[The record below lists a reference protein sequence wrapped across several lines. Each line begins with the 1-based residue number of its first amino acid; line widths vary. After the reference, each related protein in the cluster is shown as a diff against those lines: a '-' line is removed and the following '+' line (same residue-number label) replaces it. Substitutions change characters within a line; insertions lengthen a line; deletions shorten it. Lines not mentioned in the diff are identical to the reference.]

1 MRRFPRSL
9 RFYIAASTIYAAVI
23 FVAVHA
29 VYGVELGR
37 AGLRIPDPE
46 ALIGSIDLVSF
57 MVWLGISLIA
67 GTILHRLATALEGA
81 KDESAVRDAE
91 IGSIF
96 ALSQALSGSLDL
108 DEISR
113 EYLRSARRGL
123 DASVTL
129 GLLVHD
135 DVAEA
140 FRLVAEEGP
149 REGALLAKV
158 YSASELPAAIRTRVL
173 DHRQSLVLPDT
184 TGGGEQWR
192 TLARDLPNAQWIH
205 SFAALPLV
213 SQDRLVG
220 AVVGGGEK
228 AGALTADRLQLVLV
242 LGQFVAGAIRTSLSL
257 AEAQSRADREELVSR
272 IARRARASLDPDEVL
287 RGTVEELGH
296 ALRVDRVVAMTGST
310 PDTLIVSY
318 EWAAPGIVP
327 HKPGMR
333 ALPVA
338 RLAAETGRTAVIRD
352 VVADARVAQ
361 AAGDLKTG
369 VRSVVATPILVAGQ
383 LAGTLSLA
391 QVKAPRDWTTDEV
404 RLVEAVARELRV
416 AIETA
421 RLFQA
426 RQGENERLI
435 ALQRAAATLAAR
447 TDPKEVFD
455 MILRSAVQLLGEG
468 SASLYT
474 WDEEAGVLRL
484 AESFDV
490 GGRVSDDAVLRPGEG
505 VIGRV
510 FESREP
516 LIVEDYQTWEGR
528 TAVGE
533 ETGLRAC
540 LAVPLVRSGRALG
553 ALGIRSYDPAVR
565 YTEDDARMLALF
577 ADQVAAA
584 LTTVAAFG
592 RQRQAVE
599 QLERL
604 NRAKSEFVSIVSHE
618 FRTPLTGIQ
627 GFSEMMRD
635 EDLTLEEMREYAG
648 DINKD
653 SQRLNRMINEMLDLD
668 RMESGRMTIH
678 PERIDFNA
686 VVDDVADRVRPN
698 APNHTL
704 TLDLQPDLPHLHA
717 DRDRMTQVTSNLLN
731 NAVKYSPTGGRI
743 TMTTRADG
751 EQLRF
756 DVRDEGLGIPR
767 DALETIFE
775 RYSRVD
781 SQATKDIQGTG
792 LGLPIVRQIVQLH
805 GGKVWAESE
814 LGRGSVFHVVLPL
827 AGAGAQVEA

>member
-9 RFYIAASTIYAAVI
+9 GLYIAASTVYAAVI
-23 FVAVHA
+23 FLAVHA
-29 VYGVELGR
+29 IYGIELGR
-37 AGLRIPDPE
+37 AGVRMPDPG
-46 ALIGSIDLVSF
+46 AIIGSIEITSF
-57 MVWLGISLIA
+57 IVWLGVSLIA

-81 KDESAVRDAE
+81 RGESAVRDAE

-108 DEISR
+108 AEIAR
-113 EYLRSARRGL
+113 EYLRSARRAL
-123 DASVTL
+123 DPSATL

-149 REGALLAKV
+149 HAGGLLEKV
-158 YSASELPAAIRTRVL
+158 YSVSELPTAIRTRVF
-173 DHRQSLVLPDT
+173 DHRQSLVLPDV

-192 TLARDLPNAQWIH
+192 LLARDLPDAQWIH

-213 SQDRLVG
+213 SQERLVG
-220 AVVGGGEK
+220 AVVGGAEQ

-257 AEAQSRADREELVSR
+257 AEAQARADREELVSR

-287 RGTVEELGH
+287 RGTVEELGQ
-296 ALRVDRVVAMTGST
+296 ALRVDRVVAATGTT
-310 PDTLIVSY
+310 PDTLRVTY
-318 EWAAPGIVP
+318 EWNAPGVTP
-327 HKPGMR
+327 QGTELR
-333 ALPVA
+333 ALPVS
-338 RLAAETGRTAVIRD
+338 RLAAETGRTAVVRD
-352 VVADARVAQ
+352 VLADARLAQ
-361 AAGDLKTG
+361 SVERKGS
-369 VRSVVATPILVAGQ
+369 VRSIVATPILVAGE
-383 LAGTLSLA
+383 LAGTLSLNQA
-391 QVKAPRDWTTDEV
+391 SAPRDWTTDEV

-426 RQGENERLI
+426 RKGENERLI
-435 ALQRAAATLAAR
+435 ALQRAAATLGAR
-447 TDPKEVFD
+447 TDTKEVFD
-455 MILRSAVQLLGEG
+455 MILRSAVQLLGQG

-474 WDEEAGVLRL
+474 WDEEAGLLRL
-484 AESFDV
+484 AESFDTT
-490 GGRVSDDAVLRPGEG
+490 GRMPDDAVLRPDEG

-510 FESREP
+510 FTRRAP
-516 LIVEDYQTWEGR
+516 LIIEDYQTWEGR
-528 TAVGE
+528 TAVGQ

-565 YTEDDARMLALF
+565 YTEDDARMLGLF

-584 LTTVAAFG
+584 LTTVEAFG

-635 EDLTLEEMREYAG
+635 EELSLDEMREYAG
-648 DINKD
+648 DIHKD
-653 SQRLNRMINEMLDLD
+653 ALRLNRMITEMLDLD
-668 RMESGRMTIH
+668 RMEAGRMTMH
-678 PERIDFNA
+678 PERIDLNA
-686 VVDDVADRVRPN
+686 VVEDVADRVRPN

-704 TLDLQPDLPHLHA
+704 TLDLQKDLPGINA
-717 DRDRMTQVTSNLLN
+717 DRDRMTQVASNLLN

-743 TMTTRADG
+743 TVTTRAEGD
-751 EQLRF
+751 QLRL
-756 DVRDEGLGIPR
+756 DVRDEGLGIPP

-814 LGRGSVFHVVLPL
+814 LGRGSVFHIILPV
-827 AGAGAQVEA
+827 AGAGAQVEP

>member
-9 RFYIAASTIYAAVI
+9 RFYIAASTIYAAVVFI
-23 FVAVHA
+23 AVHA

-37 AGLRIPDPE
+37 AQLAVPDPE
-46 ALIGSIDLVSF
+46 ALISSIDLVSF
-57 MVWLGISLIA
+57 LVFIGISLIA
-67 GTILHRLATALEGA
+67 GMAIYRVSTALEGA
-81 KDESAVRDAE
+81 RGDSATRDAE

-108 DEISR
+108 AEISGQ
-113 EYLRSARRGL
+113 YLRSARRGL
-123 DASVTL
+123 DPSVTL

-149 REGALLAKV
+149 RGGQLLAQV
-158 YSASELPAAIRTRVL
+158 YSASALPAALRTRVF

-192 TLARDLPNAQWIH
+192 LLARDLPNASWIQ
-205 SFAALPLV
+205 SFAAMPLV

-220 AVVGGGEK
+220 AVV
-228 AGALTADRLQLVLV
+228 AGAEHAGSLTADRLQLVLV
-242 LGQFVAGAIRTSLSL
+242 LGQFVAGAIRTSMSLS
-257 AEAQSRADREELVSR
+257 EAQARGDREELVSR
-272 IARRARASLDPDEVL
+272 ISRRARASLDPNEVL
-287 RGTVEELGH
+287 RGTVEELGR
-296 ALRVDRVVAMTGST
+296 ALHVDRVLATTGSRA
-310 PDTLIVSY
+310 DALVVAY
-318 EWAAPGIVP
+318 EWDAAGIAAIGLGQ
-327 HKPGMR
+327 H

-338 RLAAETGRTAVIRD
+338 RLAAETGRTLVVRD
-352 VVADARVAQ
+352 VHADARIAEGSV
-361 AAGDLKTG
+361 DVG
-369 VRSVVATPILVAGQ
+369 VRSVIATPILVAGE
-383 LAGTLSLA
+383 LAGTLSLNQA
-391 QVKAPRDWTTDEV
+391 TAPRDWTTDEV

-416 AIETA
+416 AMETA

-426 RQGENERLI
+426 RQRENERLL
-435 ALQRAAATLAAR
+435 ALQRAGATLAAR
-447 TDPKEVFD
+447 TDPHEVFD

-474 WDEEAGVLRL
+474 WDEEAEMLRL
-484 AESFDV
+484 AENV
-490 GGRVSDDAVLRPGEG
+490 NVVAENIAAGNRALRPGEG
-505 VIGRV
+505 IVGRV
-510 FESREP
+510 FVSREP
-516 LIVEDYQTWEGR
+516 LIVNDYQSWEGR
-528 TAVGE
+528 TSVGE
-533 ETGLRAC
+533 ARGLRAS
-540 LAVPLVRSGRALG
+540 LAVPLMRSGRALG
-553 ALGIRSYDPAVR
+553 VLSIRSYDSTAA
-565 YTEDDARMLALF
+565 YTEDDARMLTLF
-577 ADQVAAA
+577 ADQAAAA
-584 LTTVAAFG
+584 LTTVEAFA

-635 EDLTLEEMREYAG
+635 EELGLEEMREYAG

-653 SQRLNRMINEMLDLD
+653 AQRLNRMIDEMLDLD

-678 PERIDFNA
+678 PVPMDLNA
-686 VVDDVADRVRPN
+686 VVEEAVGRVRPN

-704 TLDLQPDLPHLHA
+704 TVELQSDLPRIKADA
-717 DRDRMTQVTSNLLN
+717 DRLTQVTSNLLN

-743 TMTTRADG
+743 TVTTRAEGD
-751 EQLRF
+751 QLRL
-756 DVRDEGLGIPR
+756 DVRDEGLGIPAE
-767 DALETIFE
+767 ALETIFE

-781 SQATKDIQGTG
+781 SQATKDIPGTG

-814 LGRGSVFHVVLPL
+814 LGRGSVFHVLLPL
-827 AGAGAQVEA
+827 AGAVAGVEA

>member
-9 RFYIAASTIYAAVI
+9 SFYIAASTIYAAIV

-37 AGLRIPDPE
+37 VGLGIPDPG
-46 ALIGSIDLVSF
+46 ALIGSIDTVSF
-57 MVWLGISLIA
+57 VVWLGISIIA
-67 GTILHRLATALEGA
+67 GMALYRLSTALEGA
-81 KDESAVRDAE
+81 RGDSAIRDAE

-108 DEISR
+108 AEISTQ
-113 EYLRSARRGL
+113 YLKSARRGL
-123 DASVTL
+123 DERVTL

-135 DVAEA
+135 DIAEA
-140 FRLVAEEGP
+140 FRLAAEEGP
-149 REGALLAKV
+149 RSGELLAKV
-158 YSASELPAAIRTRVL
+158 YSASSLPTAMRARVF

-192 TLARDLPNAQWIH
+192 LLARDLPNASWIH
-205 SFAALPLV
+205 SFAAMPLI
-213 SQDRLVG
+213 SQERLVG
-220 AVVGGGEK
+220 AVVAAGER
-228 AGALTADRLQLVLV
+228 AGSLTADRLQLVLV

-257 AEAQSRADREELVSR
+257 TEAQSRADREELVSR
-272 IARRARASLDPDEVL
+272 ISRRARASLDPEEVL
-287 RGTVEELGH
+287 RGTVEELGR
-296 ALRVDRVVAMTGST
+296 ALRVDRVVAATGAT
-310 PDTLIVSY
+310 PDALRMTY
-318 EWAAPGIVP
+318 EWNAPGIWP
-327 HKPGMR
+327 HPDPKRP
-333 ALPVA
+333 LPVS
-338 RLAAETGRTAVIRD
+338 RLAAEAQRTVVVRD
-352 VVADARVAQ
+352 VLADARLGG
-361 AAGDLKTG
+361 AAMPAG
-369 VRSVVATPILVAGQ
+369 VRAVMATPILVAGE
-383 LAGTLSLA
+383 LVGTLSLNQA
-391 QVKAPRDWTTDEV
+391 SAPRDWTTDEV

-426 RQGENERLI
+426 RKGENERLI
-435 ALQRAAATLAAR
+435 ALQRAAATLAAQ
-447 TDPKEVFD
+447 TDPHEVFD
-455 MILRSAVQLLGEG
+455 MILRSAVELLGQG

-474 WDEEAGVLRL
+474 WDDHAGVLRL
-484 AESFDV
+484 AESFDAA
-490 GGRVSDDAVLRPGEG
+490 GRVADDAVLRPGEG
-505 VIGRV
+505 VVGRV
-510 FESREP
+510 FVTREP

-528 TAVGE
+528 TSVGR
-533 ETGLRAC
+533 ETGLHAC
-540 LAVPLVRSGRALG
+540 IAVPLLRSGRALG
-553 ALGIRSYDPAVR
+553 ALGIRSYAPTVR
-565 YTEDDARMLALF
+565 YTEEDAQMLALF

-584 LTTVAAFG
+584 LTTVEAFG
-592 RQRQAVE
+592 RQREAVE

-635 EDLTLEEMREYAG
+635 EQLTLEEMREYAG

-653 SQRLNRMINEMLDLD
+653 SQRLNRMIDEMLDLD

-678 PERIDFNA
+678 PERMDLNA
-686 VVDDVADRVRPN
+686 VVDEAVNRVRPN

-704 TLDLQPDLPHLHA
+704 TLDLQPDLPPIHA
-717 DRDRMTQVTSNLLN
+717 DRDRLTQVASNLLS

-743 TMTTRADG
+743 TVTTRVEG
-751 EQLRF
+751 PQVRI
-756 DVRDEGLGIPR
+756 DVRDEGLGIPP

-781 SQATKDIQGTG
+781 SLATKDIPGTG

-805 GGKVWAESE
+805 GGRVWAESD

-827 AGAGAQVEA
+827 AGAGERVEA

>member
-23 FVAVHA
+23 FLVVHTI
-29 VYGVELGR
+29 YGIELGR

-46 ALIGSIDLVSF
+46 ALIDSIDIVSF
-57 MVWLGISLIA
+57 VLWLGISVIA
-67 GTILHRLATALEGA
+67 GTILHHLATALEGA
-81 KDESAVRDAE
+81 RGESAVRDAE

-108 DEISR
+108 AEISR
-113 EYLRSARRGL
+113 EYLRSAHRGL
-123 DASVTL
+123 EPRVTL

-149 REGALLAKV
+149 HSGELLERV
-158 YSASELPAAIRTRVL
+158 YSASELPAAIRTRVF
-173 DHRQSLVLPDT
+173 DHRQSLVLPDA

-192 TLARDLPNAQWIH
+192 LLARDLPNAQWIH

-220 AVVGGGEK
+220 AVVAGGEK
-228 AGALTADRLQLVLV
+228 AGSIVAARLQLVLV
-242 LGQFVAGAIRTSLSL
+242 LGQFVAGAIRTALSLSE
-257 AEAQSRADREELVSR
+257 AEARADREELVSR

-296 ALRVDRVVAMTGST
+296 ALRVDRVVAATGST
-310 PDTLIVSY
+310 PDTLQVSY
-318 EWAAPGIVP
+318 EWVAPGVAP
-327 HKPGMR
+327 QGQGRR
-333 ALPVA
+333 ALPVS
-338 RLAAETGRTAVIRD
+338 RLAAETGRTAVVRD
-352 VVADARVAQ
+352 VLADARLAQ
-361 AAGDLKTG
+361 SSDLKNG
-369 VRSVVATPILVAGQ
+369 VRSIVATPILVAGE
-383 LAGTLSLA
+383 LAGTLSLNQA
-391 QVKAPRDWTTDEV
+391 TAPRDWTTDEV

-426 RQGENERLI
+426 RKGENERLI
-435 ALQRAAATLAAR
+435 ALQQAAATLASR
-447 TDPKEVFD
+447 TDPHEVFD
-455 MILRSAVQLLGEG
+455 MILRSAVQLLGQG

-484 AESFDV
+484 AENFNPV
-490 GGRVSDDAVLRPGEG
+490 GRVPDDAILRPGEG
-505 VIGRV
+505 VVGRV
-510 FESREP
+510 FASREP
-516 LIVEDYQTWEGR
+516 LIVKDYQTWEGR
-528 TAVGE
+528 TAVGV

-540 LAVPLVRSGRALG
+540 IAVPLIRSGRALG
-553 ALGIRSYDPAVR
+553 ALGLRSYDPAAA
-565 YTEDDARMLALF
+565 YSEDDARMLALF

-584 LTTVAAFG
+584 LTTVEAFG

-635 EDLTLEEMREYAG
+635 EELSLEEMREYAG

-653 SQRLNRMINEMLDLD
+653 AQRLNRMINEMLDLD
-668 RMESGRMTIH
+668 RMESGRMTLH
-678 PERIDFNA
+678 PERMDLNA
-686 VVDDVADRVRPN
+686 VIDDVADRVRPN

-704 TLDLQPDLPHLHA
+704 TLDLQPDLPQLQG
-717 DRDRMTQVTSNLLN
+717 DRDRLTQVASNLLN

-743 TMTTRADG
+743 TVSTRADG
-751 EQLRF
+751 DQLRL
-756 DVRDEGLGIPR
+756 DVRDEGLGIPA

-805 GGKVWAESE
+805 GGRVWAESE

-827 AGAGAQVEA
+827 AGSGAQVEA

>member
-9 RFYIAASTIYAAVI
+9 RFYIAASTIYAAIV
-23 FVAVHA
+23 FLVVHA

-37 AGLRIPDPE
+37 AGVRIPDPQ
-46 ALIGSIDLVSF
+46 AIIGSIDIVSF
-57 MVWLGISLIA
+57 VLWLGISLIA
-67 GTILHRLATALEGA
+67 GTVLHRLSTALEGA
-81 KDESAVRDAE
+81 QSESAIRDAE

-108 DEISR
+108 KEISQ

-123 DASVTL
+123 DPSVTL
-129 GLLVHD
+129 SLLVHD

-140 FRLVAEEGP
+140 FRVVAEDGP
-149 REGALLAKV
+149 HTGALLAPV
-158 YSASELPAAIRTRVL
+158 YSAAELPAAIRTRVL

-192 TLARDLPNAQWIH
+192 VLARDLPKAQWIH

-213 SQDRLVG
+213 SQERLVG
-220 AVVGGGEK
+220 AVIAAGEK
-228 AGALTADRLQLVLV
+228 AGTITADRLQLVLV

-272 IARRARASLDPDEVL
+272 IARRARASLDPEEVL
-287 RGTVEELGH
+287 RGTVEELGR
-296 ALRVDRVVAMTGST
+296 ALHVDRVVAATGST
-310 PDTLIVSY
+310 PEALRVSY
-318 EWAAPGIVP
+318 EWDAPGIPP
-327 HKPGMR
+327 HGEGHR

-338 RLAAETGRTAVIRD
+338 RLAAETGHTAVVRD
-352 VVADARVAQ
+352 ILADPRLADTRQ
-361 AAGDLKTG
+361 FPRG
-369 VRSVVATPILVAGQ
+369 VRAVMATPILVAGQ
-383 LAGTLSLA
+383 LAGTLSLNQA
-391 QVKAPRDWTTDEV
+391 SAPRDWTTDEV

-426 RQGENERLI
+426 RKGENERLI
-435 ALQRAAATLAAR
+435 ALQRAASTLGAR
-447 TDPKEVFD
+447 TDPREVFD
-455 MILRSAVQLLGEG
+455 MILSSAVQLLGQG

-474 WDEEAGVLRL
+474 WDDEAGVLRL
-484 AESFDV
+484 AGNFDA
-490 GGRVSDDAVLRPGEG
+490 GGRTPDDPVLRPNEG
-505 VIGRV
+505 VVGRV
-510 FESREP
+510 FQTREP

-528 TAVGE
+528 TPVGVE
-533 ETGLRAC
+533 AGLRAC

-553 ALGIRSYDPAVR
+553 ALGIRSYAAGVR
-565 YTEDDARMLALF
+565 YSDDDARMLSLF

-584 LTTVAAFG
+584 LTTVQAFG

-635 EDLTLEEMREYAG
+635 EDLSLEEMREYAG

-653 SQRLNRMINEMLDLD
+653 AQRLNRMINEMLDLD

-678 PERIDFNA
+678 PERMDLNT
-686 VVDDVADRVRPN
+686 VVADVADRVRPN

-704 TLDLQPDLPHLHA
+704 TLDLQKDLPQIAA
-717 DRDRMTQVTSNLLN
+717 DRDRMTQVVSNLLN

-743 TMTTRADG
+743 TVTTRVDG
-751 EQLRF
+751 EELRL
-756 DVRDEGLGIPR
+756 DVRDEGLGIPP
-767 DALETIFE
+767 DAIETIFE

-781 SQATKDIQGTG
+781 SLATKDIPGTG

-814 LGRGSVFHVVLPL
+814 LGRGSVFHVTLPL
-827 AGAGAQVEA
+827 AGSTAPVEA

>member
-1 MRRFPRSL
+1 MRRFPQSL
-9 RFYIAASTIYAAVI
+9 RLYIAASTIYAAVV
-23 FVAVHA
+23 FLAVHA
-29 VYGVELGR
+29 VYGIELGR
-37 AGLRIPDPE
+37 AGQGFPGLE
-46 ALIGSIDLVSF
+46 ALIGSIDVVSF
-57 MVWLGISLIA
+57 IVWLGISVIA
-67 GTILHRLATALEGA
+67 GTVLYRLATALEGA
-81 KDESAVRDAE
+81 KGDSAIRDAE

-108 DEISR
+108 AEISH

-123 DASVTL
+123 DETVTL

-149 REGALLAKV
+149 HAGKLLDKV
-158 YSASELPAAIRTRVL
+158 YSVSQLPAALRTRVF
-173 DHRQSLVLPDT
+173 DHRQPLVLPDT

-192 TLARDLPNAQWIH
+192 ALARDLPNADWVH

-220 AVVGGGEK
+220 AVVAGGEK
-228 AGALTADRLQLVLV
+228 AGAITADRLQLVLV
-242 LGQFVAGAIRTSLSL
+242 LGQFVAGAIRTSMSL
-257 AEAQSRADREELVSR
+257 TEAESRADREELISR

-287 RGTVEELGH
+287 RGTVEELGK
-296 ALRVDRVVAMTGST
+296 ALAVDRVVAATGST
-310 PDTLIVSY
+310 PEALQVTY
-318 EWAAPGIVP
+318 EWNAPGVAP
-327 HKPGMR
+327 HREGHN

-338 RLAAETGRTAVIRD
+338 RLAAETGRTAVVRD
-352 VVADARVAQ
+352 ILADARLTAVASE
-361 AAGDLKTG
+361 LKGG
-369 VRSVVATPILVAGQ
+369 VRSVVATPILVAGE
-383 LAGTLSLA
+383 LAGTLSLN
-391 QVKAPRDWTTDEV
+391 QVSAPRDWTTDEV

-426 RQGENERLI
+426 RKGENERLL

-447 TDPKEVFD
+447 TDPHEVFD
-455 MILRSAVQLLGEG
+455 MILRSAVQLFGQG

-484 AESFDV
+484 AENFDMA
-490 GGRVSDDAVLRPGEG
+490 GRMPDDAMLLPGEG
-505 VIGRV
+505 VVGRV
-510 FESREP
+510 FETREP
-516 LIVEDYQTWEGR
+516 LIIKDYQTWEGG
-528 TAVGE
+528 TAVGKQ
-533 ETGLRAC
+533 TGLHAC
-540 LAVPLVRSGRALG
+540 LAVPLVRSGQALG
-553 ALGIRSYDPAVR
+553 ALGIRSYDPRVL
-565 YTEDDARMLALF
+565 YTEDDARMLGLF
-577 ADQVAAA
+577 GDQAAAA
-584 LTTVAAFG
+584 LTTVDAFS

-635 EDLTLEEMREYAG
+635 EDLTSEEMREYAG

-653 SQRLNRMINEMLDLD
+653 AQRLNRMINEMLDLD

-678 PERIDFNA
+678 PERMDLNA
-686 VVDDVADRVRPN
+686 VIADVADRVRPQ

-704 TLDLQPDLPHLHA
+704 ALDLQPDLPQVQA
-717 DRDRMTQVTSNLLN
+717 DRDRMTQVASNLLS

-743 TMTTRADG
+743 TMSTRLDG
-751 EQLRF
+751 DLLRL
-756 DVRDEGLGIPR
+756 DVRDEGLGIPA

>member
-9 RFYIAASTIYAAVI
+9 GLYIAASTVYAAVI
-23 FVAVHA
+23 FLAVHA
-29 VYGVELGR
+29 IYGIELGR
-37 AGLRIPDPE
+37 AGVRIPDPG
-46 ALIGSIDLVSF
+46 ALIGSIEITSF
-57 MVWLGISLIA
+57 IVWLGISLIA

-81 KDESAVRDAE
+81 RSESVIRDAE

-108 DEISR
+108 AEISR

-123 DASVTL
+123 DPSATL

-149 REGALLAKV
+149 HTGTLLAPV
-158 YSASELPAAIRTRVL
+158 YSASELPAAIRTRVF
-173 DHRQSLVLPDT
+173 DHRQPLVLPDV

-192 TLARDLPNAQWIH
+192 LLARDLPNAQWIQ

-213 SQDRLVG
+213 SQERLVG
-220 AVVGGGEK
+220 AVIGGAEK

-257 AEAQSRADREELVSR
+257 AEAQARADREELVSR

-287 RGTVEELGH
+287 RGTVEELGQ
-296 ALRVDRVVAMTGST
+296 ALHVDRVVAATGST
-310 PDTLIVSY
+310 PDALKITY
-318 EWAAPGIVP
+318 EWHAPGVAP
-327 HKPGMR
+327 QGQEQR
-333 ALPVA
+333 TLPVA
-338 RLAAETGRTAVIRD
+338 RLAAETGRTAVVRD
-352 VVADARVAQ
+352 VLADARL
-361 AAGDLKTG
+361 AASGSPPTG
-369 VRSVVATPILVAGQ
+369 VRSVVATPILVAGE
-383 LAGTLSLA
+383 LAGTLSLG
-391 QVKAPRDWTTDEV
+391 QTKEPRDWTTDEV

-426 RQGENERLI
+426 RKGENERLI

-455 MILRSAVQLLGEG
+455 MILRSAVQLFGQG

-474 WDEEAGVLRL
+474 WDEEAGLLRL
-484 AESFDV
+484 AEAFDEE
-490 GGRVSDDAVLRPGEG
+490 GRLPDDAVLRPGEG
-505 VIGRV
+505 AVGRV
-510 FESREP
+510 FVSREP
-516 LIVEDYQTWEGR
+516 LIIKDYQTWEGR
-528 TAVGE
+528 TAFGQE
-533 ETGLRAC
+533 SGLRAC
-540 LAVPLVRSGRALG
+540 VVVPLLRSGRALG
-553 ALGIRSYDPAVR
+553 TLGIRSYDPTAS
-565 YTEDDARMLALF
+565 YTEDDTRMLGLF
-577 ADQVAAA
+577 ADQAAAA
-584 LTTVAAFG
+584 LTTVEAFG

-635 EDLTLEEMREYAG
+635 EELTLDEMREYAG

-653 SQRLNRMINEMLDLD
+653 AQRLNRMINEMLDLD
-668 RMESGRMTIH
+668 RMESGRMTMH
-678 PERIDFNA
+678 PERMELNA
-686 VVDDVADRVRPN
+686 VIADVADRVRPN

-704 TLDLQPDLPHLHA
+704 TLDLQPDLPQIHA
-717 DRDRMTQVTSNLLN
+717 DRDRMTQVASNLLN

-743 TMTTRADG
+743 TVTTRAVGG
-751 EQLRF
+751 ELRL
-756 DVRDEGLGIPR
+756 DVRDEGLGIPP
-767 DALETIFE
+767 DALESIFE

-781 SQATKDIQGTG
+781 SLATKDIQGTG

-827 AGAGAQVEA
+827 AGSSAPVEA

>member
-9 RFYIAASTIYAAVI
+9 RFYIAASTIYAAVV
-23 FVAVHA
+23 FLAVHA

-37 AGLRIPDPE
+37 AGLAIPDPQ
-46 ALIGSIDLVSF
+46 ALISSIDLVSF
-57 MVWLGISLIA
+57 VVFVGISVIA
-67 GTILHRLATALEGA
+67 SMALYRVSTALEGA
-81 KDESAVRDAE
+81 RGDSATRDAE

-108 DEISR
+108 AEISGQ
-113 EYLRSARRGL
+113 YLRSARRGL
-123 DASVTL
+123 DPSVTL

-149 REGALLAKV
+149 RGGELLAKV
-158 YSASELPAAIRTRVL
+158 YSASALPAALRTRVF

-192 TLARDLPNAQWIH
+192 LLARDLPNASWIH
-205 SFAALPLV
+205 SFAAMPLV

-220 AVVGGGEK
+220 AVVAAAEQ
-228 AGALTADRLQLVLV
+228 AGAITADRLQLVLV

-257 AEAQSRADREELVSR
+257 TEAQARADREELVSR
-272 IARRARASLDPDEVL
+272 IARRARASLDPEEVL
-287 RGTVEELGH
+287 RGTVEELGR
-296 ALRVDRVVAMTGST
+296 ALKVDRVVAATGST
-310 PDTLIVSY
+310 PERLRVTY
-318 EWAAPGIVP
+318 EWNAPGVAP
-327 HKPGMR
+327 HSDAQR

-338 RLAAETGRTAVIRD
+338 RLAAETGRTAVVRD
-352 VVADARVAQ
+352 VLADARLGESVGPA
-361 AAGDLKTG
+361 TG
-369 VRSVVATPILVAGQ
+369 VRSVIATPILVGGE
-383 LAGTLSLA
+383 LAGTLSLN
-391 QVKAPRDWTTDEV
+391 QTNMPRDWTTDEV

-426 RQGENERLI
+426 RKGENERLL
-435 ALQRAAATLAAR
+435 ALQHAGATLAAR
-447 TDPKEVFD
+447 TDAHEVFD
-455 MILRSAVQLLGEG
+455 VILRSVVQLLGEG

-484 AESFDV
+484 AENV
-490 GGRVSDDAVLRPGEG
+490 NVAGNVAGNRALRPGEG
-505 VIGRV
+505 IVGRV
-510 FESREP
+510 FVTREP
-516 LIVEDYQTWEGR
+516 LIVNDYQSWEGR

-533 ETGLRAC
+533 AKGLRAG
-540 LAVPLVRSGRALG
+540 LAVPLLRSGRALG
-553 ALGIRSYDPAVR
+553 VLSIRSYEPTAA
-565 YTEDDARMLALF
+565 YTEDDARMLGLF

-584 LTTVAAFG
+584 LTTVEAFG

-604 NRAKSEFVSIVSHE
+604 NRAKSEFVSLVSHE

-635 EDLTLEEMREYAG
+635 EELGLDEMREYAG

-653 SQRLNRMINEMLDLD
+653 AQRLNRMIDEMLDLD

-678 PERIDFNA
+678 LEQMDLNA
-686 VVDDVADRVRPN
+686 VVNEAVGRVRPN

-704 TLDLQPDLPHLHA
+704 TVDLQSDLPSIKA
-717 DRDRMTQVTSNLLN
+717 DPDRLTQVTSNLLN

-743 TMTTRADG
+743 TVTTRAEGD
-751 EQLRF
+751 QLRL
-756 DVRDEGLGIPR
+756 DVRDEGLGIPPE
-767 DALETIFE
+767 ALETIFE
-775 RYSRVD
+775 RYARVD
-781 SQATKDIQGTG
+781 SQATKDIPGTG

-814 LGRGSVFHVVLPL
+814 LGRGSVFHVLLPL
-827 AGAGAQVEA
+827 AGAGAGVEA

>member
-9 RFYIAASTIYAAVI
+9 RFYIAASTIYAAII
-23 FVAVHA
+23 FLVVHA

-37 AGLRIPDPE
+37 AGVRIPDPE
-46 ALIGSIDLVSF
+46 AVIDSINVVSF
-57 MVWLGISLIA
+57 VLWLGISLIA
-67 GTILHRLATALEGA
+67 GTVLHRLSTALEGA
-81 KDESAVRDAE
+81 RSESAVRDAE

-108 DEISR
+108 KEISH

-123 DASVTL
+123 DPSVTL
-129 GLLVHD
+129 SLLVHD

-140 FRLVAEEGP
+140 FRVVAEEGP
-149 REGALLAKV
+149 RTGALLAPV

-173 DHRQSLVLPDT
+173 DHRQSLVLSDT

-192 TLARDLPNAQWIH
+192 LLARDLPNAQWIH

-213 SQDRLVG
+213 SQERLVG
-220 AVVGGGEK
+220 AVIAAGER
-228 AGALTADRLQLVLV
+228 AGTITADRLQLVLV

-287 RGTVEELGH
+287 RGTVEELGQ
-296 ALRVDRVVAMTGST
+296 ALKVDRVVAATGTT
-310 PDTLIVSY
+310 PDALRVTY
-318 EWAAPGIVP
+318 EWNAPGVTPQGSEI
-327 HKPGMR
+327 R
-333 ALPVA
+333 ALPVS
-338 RLAAETGRTAVIRD
+338 RLAAETGRTAVVRD
-352 VVADARVAQ
+352 VLADARLAHSLDPN
-361 AAGDLKTG
+361 AG
-369 VRSVVATPILVAGQ
+369 VRSIVATPILVAGE
-383 LAGTLSLA
+383 LAGTLSLNQA
-391 QVKAPRDWTTDEV
+391 DQPRDWTTDEI
-404 RLVEAVARELRV
+404 RLVESVARELRV

-435 ALQRAAATLAAR
+435 ALQRAASTLAAR

-455 MILRSAVQLLGEG
+455 MILRSAVKLLGQG

-474 WDEEAGVLRL
+474 WDDEAGVLRL
-484 AESFDV
+484 AETYDAS
-490 GGRVSDDAVLRPGEG
+490 GRAADDDAVLRPDEG
-505 VIGRV
+505 LVGRV
-510 FESREP
+510 FARRAP
-516 LIVEDYQTWEGR
+516 IIVEDYQVWEGR
-528 TAVGE
+528 TPLAQAS
-533 ETGLRAC
+533 GLRAC
-540 LAVPLVRSGRALG
+540 LAVPLVRSGQALG

-565 YTEDDARMLALF
+565 YTEDDARMLELF
-577 ADQVAAA
+577 ADQVAAT
-584 LTTVAAFG
+584 LTTLEAFG

-635 EDLTLEEMREYAG
+635 EDLSLEEMREYAG

-653 SQRLNRMINEMLDLD
+653 AQRLNRMINEMLDLD
-668 RMESGRMTIH
+668 RMESGRMTMH
-678 PERIDFNA
+678 PERMDLNA

-698 APNHTL
+698 APNHTF
-704 TLDLQPDLPHLHA
+704 TLDLQKDLPQITA
-717 DRDRMTQVTSNLLN
+717 DRDRMTQVVSNLLN

-743 TMTTRADG
+743 TVTTRLDG
-751 EQLRF
+751 NELRL
-756 DVRDEGLGIPR
+756 DVRDEGLGIPP
-767 DALETIFE
+767 DAIETIFE

-781 SQATKDIQGTG
+781 SVATKDIPGTG

-805 GGKVWAESE
+805 GWKVWAESE
-814 LGRGSVFHVVLPL
+814 LGRGSVFHVTLPL
-827 AGAGAQVEA
+827 AGSATPVEA

>member
-9 RFYIAASTIYAAVI
+9 SVYIAASSIYAALV
-23 FVAVHA
+23 FLAVHA

-37 AGLRIPDPE
+37 AGLRLPDPE
-46 ALIGSIDLVSF
+46 AIIGSIDIVSF
-57 MVWLGISLIA
+57 VVWLGISLIA
-67 GTILHRLATALEGA
+67 GAVLYRLSAALEGA
-81 KDESAVRDAE
+81 RGDNAVRDVE

-108 DEISR
+108 GEISSQ
-113 EYLRSARRGL
+113 YLRSARRGL
-123 DASVTL
+123 DPSVTL
-129 GLLVHD
+129 GVLVHD
-135 DVAEA
+135 DIAEA

-149 REGALLAKV
+149 RAGSLLNKL
-158 YSASELPAAIRTRVL
+158 YSVSELPAAIRTRVF
-173 DHRQSLVLPDT
+173 DHRQPLVLPDI

-192 TLARDLPNAQWIH
+192 LLARDLPSAEWIH

-213 SQDRLVG
+213 SHDRLVG
-220 AVVGGGEK
+220 AVVAAAEN
-228 AGALTADRLQLVLV
+228 AGSLTADRLQLVLV
-242 LGQFVAGAIRTSLSL
+242 LGQFVAGAIRTSMSLS
-257 AEAQSRADREELVSR
+257 EAQARADREELVSR
-272 IARRARASLDPDEVL
+272 IARRARASLDPNEVL

-296 ALRVDRVVAMTGST
+296 ALRVDRVVATTGST
-310 PDTLIVSY
+310 PDSLRVSY
-318 EWAAPGIVP
+318 EWSAAAVVP
-327 HKPGMR
+327 HQRGQR

-338 RLAAETGRTAVIRD
+338 RLAAETGRTAVVRD
-352 VVADARVAQ
+352 VLGDARVAQ
-361 AAGDLKTG
+361 AAGDLRTG
-369 VRSVVATPILVAGQ
+369 VRAVIATPILVGGQ

-391 QVKAPRDWTTDEV
+391 QANAPRDWTTDEV

-435 ALQRAAATLAAR
+435 ALQRAATTLAAR

-474 WDEEAGVLRL
+474 WDEDAGLLRL
-484 AESFDV
+484 AENFDA
-490 GGRVSDDAVLRPGEG
+490 GGRVPDDTVLRPGEG

-516 LIVEDYQTWEGR
+516 LIVGDYQTWEGR
-528 TAVGE
+528 TSVGQ

-553 ALGIRSYDPAVR
+553 ALGIRSYDSAVR

-584 LTTVAAFG
+584 LTTVDAFG

-604 NRAKSEFVSIVSHE
+604 NRAKTEFVSIVSHE

-635 EDLTLEEMREYAG
+635 EDLTLDEMREYAG

-653 SQRLNRMINEMLDLD
+653 AQRLNRMINEMLDLD

-678 PERIDFNA
+678 PERMDLNA
-686 VVDDVADRVRPN
+686 VIDDVADRVRPN

-704 TLDLQPDLPHLHA
+704 TLDLQPDLPQIQA
-717 DRDRMTQVTSNLLN
+717 DRDRMTQVASNLLN

-743 TMTTRADG
+743 TVTTRADG
-751 EQLRF
+751 DELRF
-756 DVRDEGLGIPR
+756 DVRDEGLGIPP

-792 LGLPIVRQIVQLH
+792 LGLPIVRQIVHLH

-827 AGAGAQVEA
+827 AGAGGQVEA

>member
-1 MRRFPRSL
+1 MRRFPGSL
-9 RFYIAASTIYAAVI
+9 RFYIAASTIYAAII
-23 FVAVHA
+23 FLAVHA

-37 AGLRIPDPE
+37 AGVRLPDPE
-46 ALIGSIDLVSF
+46 ALIGSIDTVSF
-57 MVWLGISLIA
+57 MVWLGISVIA
-67 GTILHRLATALEGA
+67 GIILHRLATALEGA
-81 KDESAVRDAE
+81 RSESATRDVE

-108 DEISR
+108 GEIAGL
-113 EYLRSARRGL
+113 YLRSARRGL
-123 DASVTL
+123 DPSATL
-129 GLLVHD
+129 GVLVHD

-149 REGALLAKV
+149 HAGSLLNKV
-158 YSASELPAAIRTRVL
+158 YSVSELPAAIRTRVF
-173 DHRQSLVLPDT
+173 DHRQSLVLPDVT
-184 TGGGEQWR
+184 AGGEQWR
-192 TLARDLPNAQWIH
+192 LLARDLPNAQWIH

-220 AVVGGGEK
+220 AVVGGAEK

-242 LGQFVAGAIRTSLSL
+242 LGQFVAGAIRTSMSLS
-257 AEAQSRADREELVSR
+257 EAQARADREELVSR

-287 RGTVEELGH
+287 RGTVEELGR
-296 ALRVDRVVAMTGST
+296 ALRVDRVVATTGST
-310 PDTLIVSY
+310 ADTLRVTY
-318 EWAAPGIVP
+318 EWSAPSVVP
-327 HKPGMR
+327 HSPGQR

-338 RLAAETGRTAVIRD
+338 RLAADTGRTAVVRD
-352 VVADARVAQ
+352 VLADARVAQ
-361 AAGDLKTG
+361 AAGDLRTG
-369 VRSVVATPILVAGQ
+369 VRSVIATPILVAGQ

-391 QVKAPRDWTTDEV
+391 QVNAPRDWTTDEV

-426 RQGENERLI
+426 RKGENERLF
-435 ALQRAAATLAAR
+435 ALQRAAATLGAR
-447 TDPKEVFD
+447 TDPHEVFD
-455 MILRSAVQLLGEG
+455 MILRSAAQLLGEG

-474 WDEEAGVLRL
+474 WDDEAGVLRL
-484 AESFDV
+484 AESFDAA
-490 GGRVSDDAVLRPGEG
+490 GRVPDDAVMRPGEG

-510 FESREP
+510 FVSREP

-528 TAVGE
+528 TAVGQ

-553 ALGIRSYDPAVR
+553 ALGIRSYEAGIR
-565 YTEDDARMLALF
+565 YTEDDARMLGLF

-584 LTTVAAFG
+584 LTTVEAFG

-635 EDLTLEEMREYAG
+635 ENLTLDEMREYAG

-653 SQRLNRMINEMLDLD
+653 AQRLNRMINEMLDLD
-668 RMESGRMTIH
+668 RMESGRMTLH
-678 PERIDFNA
+678 PERIDLNA
-686 VVDDVADRVRPN
+686 VIAEVADRVRPN

-704 TLDLQPDLPHLHA
+704 TLDLQPDLPQIHA
-717 DRDRMTQVTSNLLN
+717 DRDRMTQVASNLLN

-751 EQLRF
+751 EAVRLE
-756 DVRDEGLGIPR
+756 VRDEGLGIPP
-767 DALETIFE
+767 DALEAIFE

-814 LGRGSVFHVVLPL
+814 LGHGSVFRVVLPL
-827 AGAGAQVEA
+827 AGVGGGVEA